1 MKTVRG
7 VITYSSILLLYLFVA
22 CSPLE
27 LIEAQEEDAAQEI
40 EIRTKSSNE
49 SDIFYYYF
57 GEKIY
62 LQERNDLLFMRFT
75 DSESREHFLSES
87 VNGVSSLKLY
97 DPEGDGRFASESSFN
112 LLILESVS
120 GIVSDDLVCEVNERD
135 DIVTASRLLE
145 YQGRLMASDNDFA
158 VKIKQGVNIH
168 SLETVAKRYDCL
180 IDQREWSGENVY
192 YLIVPKTSSLNTI
205 TLSSLFYET
214 GLFEFSSPDFYA
226 FDVLCSNDAQYSNQ
240 WGLKNT
246 GQYNNTSGKDI
257 NIEPA
262 WNITDGSSDIV
273 VAVLDDGVDLSHSDL
288 AANLITGYDAIYNGV
303 GGDYVLNDDV
313 HGTAV
318 AGVIG
323 AVKDNTIGIAGV
335 APGCKLMPVRMLDHS
350 VYSFNY
356 EAAIRGINWALA
368 NGADVINCSWYAPSP
383 DEYLTS
389 AIQNAYSIGRN
400 GKGCVIVFASG
411 NENTSVNY
419 PAYLGSV
426 IAVGAITYDGLRKE
440 PTFWI
445 LDYWGSNY
453 GPALDLVAPG
463 VMIPTTKR
471 QSTYYTELGGTS
483 LAAPHVAGVAALILS
498 EYPDLTPD
506 QVKRAMERS
515 ADRPSSYTYV
525 SDYQYPSGKRNDQ
538 VGYGIVNAYGAL
550 SVASQI
556 HQQNIIDAL
565 SGFDVT
571 ITNNTSYTIDDIS
584 VELYGTIGGSTV
596 TLFSENMELV
606 EGGGHMVGY
615 PVYRGAELYASPG
628 TTIPNISLEFYASC
642 SSCPDNLRIAVA
654 IDNSTPT
661 NFESFYFGDGDF
673 YIRSLPNSTV
683 PNASRRRLYIY
694 IINS

>member
-1 MKTVRG
+1 MKTIKG
-7 VITYSSILLLYLFVA
+7 AITLSSLLLSITIA
-22 CSPLE
+22 CSPLD

-40 EIRTKSSNE
+40 EITTKSSNE
-49 SDIFYYYF
+49 SVFFYYYF

-62 LQERNDLLFMRFT
+62 LQERNDLLFIRFT
-75 DSESREHFLSES
+75 DNGSRKQFLSES

-97 DPEGDGRFASESSFN
+97 DPDGDGRFASESSFN

-120 GIVSDDLVCEVNERD
+120 GKVSDDLVHEVNGRD
-135 DIVTASRLLE
+135 DVVTASRLLE
-145 YQGRLMASDNDFA
+145 YQGHLMASDNDFA
-158 VKIKQGVNIH
+158 VKIRQGISFH
-168 SLETVAKRYDCL
+168 TLESLAKRYDCL

-205 TLSSLFYET
+205 ILSSLFYET

-262 WNITDGSSDIV
+262 WNITEGSSDIV

-288 AANLITGYDAIYNGV
+288 ATNLITGYDAIYNGV
-303 GGDYVLNDDV
+303 GGDHVLNDDG

-368 NGADVINCSWYAPSP
+368 NGADVINCSWSAPSP

-389 AIQNAYSIGRN
+389 AIQNAYSLGRN

-411 NENTSVNY
+411 NGNTSVNY

-440 PTFWI
+440 PNFWM
-445 LDYWGSNY
+445 LDFWGSNY

-463 VMIPTTKR
+463 VMIPTTER
-471 QSTYYTELGGTS
+471 HSIYYIELGGTS

-498 EYPDLTPD
+498 EYPDLTPE

-515 ADRPSSYTYV
+515 ADRPTSYTYI

-550 SVASQI
+550 NVASQI

-584 VELYGTIGGSTV
+584 VELYGTIGGNTV

-628 TTIPNISLEFYASC
+628 TTISNISLEFYASC
-642 SSCPDNLRIAVA
+642 SSCLDNLRIAVA